1 METKNNK
8 EGRIYKI
15 NSNLVS
21 FLEQKEKISTKK
33 AVKKVEI
40 QFYYDDE
47 VEQKQEKTNF
57 IKNFLEKFL
66 TTKKSDYD
74 NKYNWLEVQE

>member
-74 NKYNWLEVQE
+74 NKYNWIEVSQ